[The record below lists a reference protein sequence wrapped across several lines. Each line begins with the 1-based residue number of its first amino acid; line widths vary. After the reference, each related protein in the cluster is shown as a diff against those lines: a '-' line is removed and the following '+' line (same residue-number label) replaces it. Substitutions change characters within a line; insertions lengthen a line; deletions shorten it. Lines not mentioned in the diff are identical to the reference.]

1 MKILEVKP
9 FVKKHK
15 KFENQFIKFE
25 DVKVDEYDKKMIQL
39 RTQFAFKTI
48 EEKLRQERK
57 PMQKA

>member
-15 KFENQFIKFE
+15 KSENQFIKFE

>member
-9 FVKKHK
+9 FVKKHTK
-15 KFENQFIKFE
+15 SENQFIKFE